1 MGPLF
6 SLNTACGFKMKR
18 ETQKKRVFDADCVK
32 FYTASVTVLDILC
45 FKASC
50 NSPVKMLMSDVEI
63 LNLIDNF
70 CLQSILYQFQN
81 LSLVLNN
88 NF

>member
-1 MGPLF
+1 MLIV
-6 SLNTACGFKMKR
+6 LNF
-18 ETQKKRVFDADCVK
+18 
-32 FYTASVTVLDILC
+32 TASVTVLGILS

>member
-1 MGPLF
+1 MLTV
-6 SLNTACGFKMKR
+6 LNF
-18 ETQKKRVFDADCVK
+18 
-32 FYTASVTVLDILC
+32 TASVTVLDILC

-50 NSPVKMLMSDVEI
+50 NSQVKMLMSDVEI

-70 CLQSILYQFQN
+70 CLQSILHQFQN

>member
-1 MGPLF
+1 MLIV
-6 SLNTACGFKMKR
+6 LNF
-18 ETQKKRVFDADCVK
+18 
-32 FYTASVTVLDILC
+32 TASVTVLGNLC

-81 LSLVLNN
+81 LSLVLKTT
-88 NF
+88 FRKVFELPI

>member
-1 MGPLF
+1 MLIVLTF
-6 SLNTACGFKMKR
+6 
-18 ETQKKRVFDADCVK
+18 
-32 FYTASVTVLDILC
+32 TASVTVLGILC

-50 NSPVKMLMSDVEI
+50 NSPVKMLISDVHVEI

-70 CLQSILYQFQN
+70 RLQSTLYQFQN

>member
-1 MGPLF
+1 MLIVLTF
-6 SLNTACGFKMKR
+6 
-18 ETQKKRVFDADCVK
+18 
-32 FYTASVTVLDILC
+32 TASVTVLGILC

-50 NSPVKMLMSDVEI
+50 NPPVKMLMSDVEI
-63 LNLIDNF
+63 LNFINNF

>member
-1 MGPLF
+1 MLTV
-6 SLNTACGFKMKR
+6 LNF
-18 ETQKKRVFDADCVK
+18 
-32 FYTASVTVLDILC
+32 TASVTVLGILC

-50 NSPVKMLMSDVEI
+50 NLPVKMLMSDVEI

-81 LSLVLNN
+81 LSLVLKTT
-88 NF
+88 FRKVFELPI

>member
-1 MGPLF
+1 MLIV
-6 SLNTACGFKMKR
+6 LNF
-18 ETQKKRVFDADCVK
+18 
-32 FYTASVTVLDILC
+32 TASVVLGILC

-50 NSPVKMLMSDVEI
+50 NSPVKMPMSDVEI

>member
-1 MGPLF
+1 MLTV
-6 SLNTACGFKMKR
+6 LNF
-18 ETQKKRVFDADCVK
+18 
-32 FYTASVTVLDILC
+32 TASVTVLGILC

-81 LSLVLNN
+81 LSLVLKTT
-88 NF
+88 FRKVFELPI